1 MTHKEK
7 TVGQTTLV
15 RMARRNGV
23 APDGLMELSGGWLNH
38 NYRFKRRGAKCVLR
52 VSPAAVRPSQLV
64 KPKRTG
70 SATWLTS
77 ECSDYLLSASNS
89 PLNIE

>member
-1 MTHKEK
+1 MTHKEE

-15 RMARRNGV
+15 GVARRNGV
-23 APDGLMELSGGWLNH
+23 PPDDLMELSGGWLNH
-38 NYRFKRRGAKCVLR
+38 IYGLKRRGAKYVLR
-52 VSPAAVRPSQLV
+52 VSPAAVRPSELV